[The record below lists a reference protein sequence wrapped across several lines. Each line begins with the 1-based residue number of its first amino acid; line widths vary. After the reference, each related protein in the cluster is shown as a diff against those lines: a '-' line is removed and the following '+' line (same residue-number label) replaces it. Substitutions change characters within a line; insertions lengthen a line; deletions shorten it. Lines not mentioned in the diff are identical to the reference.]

1 MEAVRESSREV
12 TTVSSLVP
20 LVRRLAGRFRRDYW
34 TPADR
39 EDIAQEGFIG
49 LMEAAARFEPDRGCS
64 LSTYAGQRVM
74 GAMFDHVRTICRRS
88 RERPTDELPQELQRY
103 RPERGDMDAPRSA
116 ESGVMLVRF
125 REFLGG
131 NLDGLSFLDDDE
143 RGIISMRFF
152 EGKSCREVSEA
163 LGISAATVCR
173 VERTALVRLR
183 KNFLLKYCG
192 PAATGGGT
200 SRDAAARGGHADD
213 RRGPGA
219 RSGES
224 AGSVTG
230 EATRPDNAIPTIE
243 DILAS
248 LAL

>member
-1 MEAVRESSREV
+1 MEAVSECSREV

-39 EDIAQEGFIG
+39 EDIVQEGFIG

-64 LSTYAGQRVM
+64 LTTFAGQRVM

-88 RERPTDELPQELQRY
+88 RERPTDEVPQELQRY

-116 ESGVMLVRF
+116 ESGVMLMRF
-125 REFLGG
+125 KEFLGG
-131 NLDGLSFLDDDE
+131 DLDGLSFLDDDE
-143 RGIISMRFF
+143 RGIIRMRFF
-152 EGKSCREVSEA
+152 QGKSCREVSEA
-163 LGISAATVCR
+163 LGVSAATVCR

-192 PAATGGGT
+192 PAATGGGA
-200 SRDAAARGGHADD
+200 SRDAAVRDARAVQ
-213 RRGPGA
+213 RRGSGE
-219 RSGES
+219 RSGEA

-230 EATRPDNAIPTIE
+230 EAILPDNPMPTID